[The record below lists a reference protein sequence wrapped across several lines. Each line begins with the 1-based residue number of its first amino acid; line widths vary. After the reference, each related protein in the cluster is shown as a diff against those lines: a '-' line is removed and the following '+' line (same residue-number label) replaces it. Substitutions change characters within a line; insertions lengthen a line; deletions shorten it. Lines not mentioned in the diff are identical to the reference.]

1 MTPIFQNRF
10 PDRNGR
16 GSDAF
21 RACLASVLD
30 LGMRDVPALD
40 EKTQGDAVSLL
51 NDFLMAQG
59 LVLEDCGMSAPKQ
72 WSIVTGSAP
81 GFGHPHA
88 CVAFDGVI
96 VHDPHPRGRRQL
108 SQIHNYWTLLHLDG
122 IAMQNDPA
130 GRHPKTHP

>member
-1 MTPIFQNRF
+1 MTPVFQNRF

-30 LGMRDVPALD
+30 LGMREVPPLQ
-40 EKTQGDAVSLL
+40 EKTGGDAMSLL

-59 LVLEDCGMSAPKQ
+59 MVLEDFGAVSPKQ
-72 WSIVTGSAP
+72 WSIVTGLAP

-88 CVAFDGVI
+88 CVAFDGII

-108 SQIHNYWTLLHLDG
+108 SDIHNYWALLQLDDL
-122 IAMQNDPA
+122 ARHNDHEP
-130 GRHPKTHP
+130 RHPRTQP